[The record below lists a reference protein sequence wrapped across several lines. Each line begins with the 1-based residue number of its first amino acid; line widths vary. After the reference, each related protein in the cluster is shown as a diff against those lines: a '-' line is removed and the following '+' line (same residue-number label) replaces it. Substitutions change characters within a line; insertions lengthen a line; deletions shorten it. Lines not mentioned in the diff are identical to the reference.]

1 MLIRVSEIPAE
12 GLSIQ
17 GVDVLPEPFHD
28 SSWRLL
34 RLSLFVEKDD
44 GDVFVRGRLEAS
56 VPQVCGRCLERFP
69 LRVEPRIDARF
80 APKPQPGREDVELAS
95 DDLEID
101 FYADDMLNLA
111 QFVETETTLELPM
124 KPLCREDCRGLCPV
138 CGGNRNLVEC
148 ACAVKLPD
156 QRFAVLKDLAARLS
170 SK

>member
-17 GVDVLPEPFHD
+17 GVDVLPEPYHD

-44 GDVFVRGRLEAS
+44 ADVFVRGQVEAS

-69 LRVEPRIDARF
+69 LRVELPIDARF
-80 APKPQPGREDVELAS
+80 APKRVPGKEDVELAS

-111 QFVETETTLELPM
+111 QVVETETTLELPM
-124 KPLCREDCRGLCPV
+124 KPLCREGCRGLCPV

-148 ACAVKLPD
+148 ACAVKPSDL
-156 QRFAVLKDLAARLS
+156 RFAVLKDLAARLP